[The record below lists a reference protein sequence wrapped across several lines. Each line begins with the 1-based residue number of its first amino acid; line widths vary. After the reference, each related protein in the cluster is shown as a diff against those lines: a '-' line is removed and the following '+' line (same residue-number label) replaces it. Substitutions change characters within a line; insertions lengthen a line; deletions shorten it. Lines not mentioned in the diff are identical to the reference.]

1 MTRKITKKFAEQR
14 VETNGREQG
23 GSCGWEGGIE
33 APVAVGNTHSVE
45 VAQHV
50 AAADAALQIGVLDE
64 REEEVGC
71 GYVPHAGVTR
81 GLHAAV
87 HRDAAATNAL
97 QKFF

>member
-1 MTRKITKKFAEQR
+1 MTGKITKSLQSR
-14 VETNGREQG
+14 GWRELG
-23 GSCGWEGGIE
+23 GSCRWEVGIE

>member
-1 MTRKITKKFAEQR
+1 ML
-14 VETNGREQG
+14 G
-23 GSCGWEGGIE
+23 GSCRWEGGIE

-64 REEEVGC
+64 REKEVSC

-81 GLHAAV
+81 GLDTAV
-87 HRDAAATNAL
+87 HRDATAANTL
-97 QKFF
+97 K